1 MEHFITTIVWIVML
15 SDYLQANPINMKVF
29 SDEHTK
35 SVQCPED
42 STFYAPE
49 NVQEHCIASALEC
62 FRQELN
68 GTVRAECDVPKGRI
82 AQWLK
87 VLDHLEKKRASPDGQ
102 VRPAHVG
109 RVCRPNGRNGD
120 LKRLL
125 LLPGAAGGPRV
136 RLRGLASR
144 HLQPLSGAD
153 REARGAD
160 HGGAEH
166 GGVATP
172 AAPVTP
178 AAPPHDQMIVFNAPE
193 LFSNVDLCC
202 VSSHQH
208 CNTGTG
214 DPTTL

>member
-102 VRPAHVG
+102 A
-109 RVCRPNGRNGD
+109 
-120 LKRLL
+120 
-125 LLPGAAGGPRV
+125 
-136 RLRGLASR
+136 
-144 HLQPLSGAD
+144 LQ
-153 REARGAD
+153 E
-160 HGGAEH
+160 
-166 GGVATP
+166 
-172 AAPVTP
+172 
-178 AAPPHDQMIVFNAPE
+178 APE
-193 LFSNVDLCC
+193 CACEAWPLVTFSRFREQIEKLAE
-202 VSSHQH
+202 QITAGQ
-208 CNTGTG
+208 NTAE
-214 DPTTL
+214 